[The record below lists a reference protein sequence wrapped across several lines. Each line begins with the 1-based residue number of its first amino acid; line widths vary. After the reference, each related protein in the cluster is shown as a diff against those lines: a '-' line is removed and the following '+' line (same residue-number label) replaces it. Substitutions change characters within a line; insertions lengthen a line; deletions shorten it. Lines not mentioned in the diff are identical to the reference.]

1 VNHELTPQ
9 RLDPEP
15 DPLWLGG
22 VVHEALDRLYA
33 APPGDDSIPRPA
45 DIAAWKSRFNEL
57 LGEVVAER
65 ESADTPGRRLALA
78 RLRIQVDAFLDTEA
92 EGTTVLRPRADL
104 LERGFGFDE
113 EEDDPGELALGEI
126 ALRGRIDRIDVEPGG
141 TRAVLRDYKT
151 SRAVPGL
158 TRMANEGKLQLQLY
172 MLAARERLGLEPIG
186 GLYQPLGAYGD
197 RRPRGMVRKSEVGEG
212 GLFEGLE
219 LSVKGDAVSDEE
231 FEAAL
236 ADAKERAIEN
246 GRRMRAGD
254 ITRDPLGGVCSE
266 YCTFQPICRLERA
279 LGLEDENGS
288 GNGDGNGG

>member
-1 VNHELTPQ
+1 
-9 RLDPEP
+9 
-15 DPLWLGG
+15 
-22 VVHEALDRLYA
+22 
-33 APPGDDSIPRPA
+33 
-45 DIAAWKSRFNEL
+45 
-57 LGEVVAER
+57 
-65 ESADTPGRRLALA
+65 
-78 RLRIQVDAFLDTEA
+78 
-92 EGTTVLRPRADL
+92 
-104 LERGFGFDE
+104 
-113 EEDDPGELALGEI
+113 
-126 ALRGRIDRIDVEPGG
+126 
-141 TRAVLRDYKT
+141 
-151 SRAVPGL
+151 
-158 TRMANEGKLQLQLY
+158 MANEGKLQLQLY

-288 GNGDGNGG
+288 GNGNGG